1 MHLYAKSHQ
10 LALLDTNL
18 LAVLLVGQLGVGYI
32 EKNKKTRNYISDDF
46 DLLVK
51 LLGNFKDIITTPHIL
66 AEITNLI
73 DWVTGK
79 HRDILFIYLK
89 KFIEQ
94 KQEIYLPAENIIKN
108 SLFNQL
114 GLSDTGMIEV
124 AKTNNLVI
132 ITSDLDLYNHSIS
145 QNLKAINFNHIRNGA
160 YQ

>member
-18 LAVLLVGQLGVGYI
+18 LAVFLVGQLGVGYI
-32 EKNKKTRNYISDDF
+32 EKNKKTRNYTSDDF

-51 LLGNFKDIITTPHIL
+51 LLGNFKDIIITPHIL

-108 SLFNQL
+108 SLFN
-114 GLSDTGMIEV
+114 
-124 AKTNNLVI
+124 
-132 ITSDLDLYNHSIS
+132 
-145 QNLKAINFNHIRNGA
+145 
-160 YQ
+160 